1 MMENQSRHHL
11 TNQIIVIKVLV
22 LSQLH
27 QISIEQGHKD
37 MLIEYMV
44 IIEVVIVVMVECVVV
59 VANQQSAVV
68 KWQPEQAYV
77 KPNQSKPFLEDTE
90 SDRQE

>member
-27 QISIEQGHKD
+27 QISIEQGHTQGH
-37 MLIEYMV
+37 V
-44 IIEVVIVVMVECVVV
+44 
-59 VANQQSAVV
+59 N
-68 KWQPEQAYV
+68 
-77 KPNQSKPFLEDTE
+77 
-90 SDRQE
+90 